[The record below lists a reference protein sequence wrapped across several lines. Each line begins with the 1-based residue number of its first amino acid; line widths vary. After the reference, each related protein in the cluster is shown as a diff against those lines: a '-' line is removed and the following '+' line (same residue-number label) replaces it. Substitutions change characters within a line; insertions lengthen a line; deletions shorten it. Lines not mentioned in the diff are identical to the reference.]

1 MQRLIRPVALIL
13 VAAAVGFLIAHA
25 AGSGHRHDSSD
36 ALTRSAAAPIFSI
49 AYPEDWKAVDP
60 PALRGLTL
68 RDRVAIGPGG
78 DRAQQ
83 MAIGTATVPIFNTLP
98 AALLATLSQRPHAE
112 TVALGGERFTRY
124 LNLRPREAGDV
135 VSVYVLAT
143 TRATII
149 ATCATPR
156 PDGSFTGE
164 CERVLSGLRLARG
177 VQASEQVD
185 AAYALGLNQIL
196 ATLSVARRADGPG
209 LLGAGLDGRARAADR
224 LARAEAT
231 AAGSAQRLSTG
242 SASAAN
248 NTIVSSLR
256 EAASGYRAL
265 AQAAEHEDRSGY
277 EAAQRTLIDAQRRL
291 TGAFATLAHL
301 GYALQ

>member
-13 VAAAVGFLIAHA
+13 VAAAVGFLIAHSVG
-25 AGSGHRHDSSD
+25 AGRHHHSSD
-36 ALTRSAAAPIFSI
+36 ALTRTASAPTFTLR
-49 AYPEDWKAVDP
+49 YPEDWNAVDP
-60 PALRGLTL
+60 PALPGLTL
-68 RDRVAIGPGG
+68 GDRVAIGPSS
-78 DRAQQ
+78 DPAQR
-83 MAIGTATVPIFNTLP
+83 MAIGTASVPTFDTLP
-98 AALLATLSQRPHAE
+98 TALVTTLSRRPHAE

-143 TRATII
+143 TRTPII
-149 ATCATPR
+149 ATCTTPQ

-177 VQASEQVD
+177 VQASRQVD

-231 AAGSAQRLSTG
+231 AAGSAHRLSTG
-242 SASAAN
+242 DARAAN
-248 NTIVSSLR
+248 DTIVSSLR

-265 AQAAEHEDRSGY
+265 ADAAVHQDRSGY
-277 EAAQRTLIDAQRRL
+277 EAAQRTLIHAQRRL

>member
-13 VAAAVGFLIAHA
+13 LAAAVGFLIAHS
-25 AGSGHRHDSSD
+25 AGSGRRHDSSD
-36 ALTRSAAAPIFSI
+36 ALTRSASAPTFTIH
-49 AYPEDWKAVDP
+49 YPQDWTAFDP

-68 RDRVAIGPGG
+68 GDRVAIGPGG
-78 DRAQQ
+78 DRGQR
-83 MAIGTATVPIFNTLP
+83 MTIGTASVPTFDTLP
-98 AALLATLSQRPHAE
+98 AAFVRTLAQRPHAE
-112 TVALGGERFTRY
+112 TVALGAEHFTRY

-135 VSVYVLAT
+135 VSVYALVT
-143 TRATII
+143 TRTPII
-149 ATCATPR
+149 ATCVTPR

-196 ATLSVARRADGPG
+196 ATLSVARRSDGPG

-231 AAGSAQRLSTG
+231 AAGAAQGLSAG
-242 SASAAN
+242 NASAAN
-248 NTIVSSLR
+248 RTIVSSLR

-277 EAAQRTLIDAQRRL
+277 EAAQRTLVRAQRRL
-291 TGAFATLAHL
+291 TAAFATLAHL